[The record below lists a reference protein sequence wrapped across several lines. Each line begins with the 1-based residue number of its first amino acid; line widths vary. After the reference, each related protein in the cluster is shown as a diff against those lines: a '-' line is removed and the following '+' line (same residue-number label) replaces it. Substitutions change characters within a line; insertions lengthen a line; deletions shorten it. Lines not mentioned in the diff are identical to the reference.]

1 MRKTIYAL
9 AVISIIT
16 VLMVAVSYVQPI
28 HRTTYG
34 LGNGS
39 FQAAPSFGP
48 RPPPLKNSGVNV
60 TLVGVIGWSTVAP
73 ACSISNP
80 PCTIVDTPIYYVI
93 INGMNYRLILSNST
107 APPEVLGY
115 RVIVTGL
122 FVTPSAFDTSQWT
135 PSIVFNGDIYVQSIT
150 YFHMYL

>member
-1 MRKTIYAL
+1 MYTL

-16 VLMVAVSYVQPI
+16 VLIAAVPYVQPI
-28 HRTTYG
+28 HRTTHD
-34 LGNGS
+34 LGKVS
-39 FQAAPSFGP
+39 FQAAPSFSP
-48 RPPPLKNSGVNV
+48 RPPPLGQTGVNV
-60 TLVGVIGWSTVAP
+60 TLVGVIDWSTVAP

-80 PCTIVDTPIYYVI
+80 PCTIVDTPIYYVT
-93 INGMNYRLILSNST
+93 INGLNYRLILSNST

-135 PSIVFNGDIYVQSIT
+135 PSIVFNGDIYVQRIT